1 MLMST
6 LAKWLL
12 KTWGWKLHGTL
23 PNLENLKIVVISAPH
38 TSMYDYVVG
47 RLFYFAHRVDAKV
60 MIKKELFFFP
70 LGWILRRIGAFPVN
84 RGKSA
89 GLVDQIVENF
99 KSSSSLI
106 LTITPEGTRK
116 KTKHWKKGFYQI
128 ATQAGVPILPSYF
141 DYKRRVIGVGPLF
154 YPTGNYEK
162 DLFELQ
168 KFYVGITARHP
179 ELFYLSHE
187 VVNAVA
193 GTGNKTVAGQP
204 IDK

>member
-1 MLMST
+1 MST

-12 KTWGWKLHGTL
+12 KTWGWKLHGAM

-47 RLFYFAHRVDAKV
+47 RLFYYAHRVDAKV

-70 LGWILRRIGAFPVN
+70 LGWILRHIGAFPVN

-116 KTKHWKKGFYQI
+116 KTKQWKRGFYQI

-141 DYKRRVIGVGPLF
+141 DFKRRVIGVGPLF

-179 ELFYLSHE
+179 DQFYLSPE